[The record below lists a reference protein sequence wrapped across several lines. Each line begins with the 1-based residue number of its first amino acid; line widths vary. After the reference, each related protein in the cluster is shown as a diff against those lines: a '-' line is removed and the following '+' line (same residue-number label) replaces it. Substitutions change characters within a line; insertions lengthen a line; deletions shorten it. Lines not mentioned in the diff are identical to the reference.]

1 MICFSFAAL
10 CGERARTLENTVC
23 GEMVTRGRLERRTI
37 AGIDKEGIMGQKVRP
52 TGFRVG
58 IMEDWRSRWYA
69 SKHEFADLLVE
80 DFKIRA
86 FIKKKYGF
94 SGIPKIEIERT
105 RDAVT
110 VLLSTARPGVIIG
123 RKGAEVEILQKD
135 LQELTGR
142 RIEIKIVEVARP
154 EIDAQLISEDI
165 AEQLQKRSSFRRT
178 MKRAIEQT
186 MDGGAKGV
194 KIQLSG
200 RLGGTEM
207 SRTEATAAGSVP
219 LSTLRARIDYGFTE
233 AKTAQGHIGIKVWV
247 NQGDYL
253 KMEAGDALDAQ
264 AGQVPKKPKRPRKR

>member
-1 MICFSFAAL
+1 
-10 CGERARTLENTVC
+10 
-23 GEMVTRGRLERRTI
+23 
-37 AGIDKEGIMGQKVRP
+37 MGQKVRP

-94 SGIPKIEIERT
+94 AGIPKIEIERT

-123 RKGAEVEILQKD
+123 RKGAEVEVLQKD

-194 KIQLSG
+194 KIQLAGAWAAPKCREPRRPPPAQCPSPRSG
-200 RLGGTEM
+200 LELTTASLKPRPPKVISE
-207 SRTEATAAGSVP
+207 SR
-219 LSTLRARIDYGFTE
+219 YGLTRV
-233 AKTAQGHIGIKVWV
+233 II
-247 NQGDYL
+247 
-253 KMEAGDALDAQ
+253 
-264 AGQVPKKPKRPRKR
+264 

>member
-1 MICFSFAAL
+1 
-10 CGERARTLENTVC
+10 
-23 GEMVTRGRLERRTI
+23 
-37 AGIDKEGIMGQKVRP
+37 MGQKVHP

-69 SKHEFADLLVE
+69 SKHEFKDLLVE
-80 DFKIRA
+80 DFKIRK
-86 FIKKKYGF
+86 FIKGKY
-94 SGIPKIEIERT
+94 SYAGIPKIEIERT

-123 RKGAEVEILQKD
+123 RKGAEVEK
-135 LQELTGR
+135 LQEELQNLTGR
-142 RIEIKIVEVARP
+142 RIEIKIVEVGRP

-200 RLGGTEM
+200 RLGGAEM
-207 SRTEATAAGSVP
+207 SRTEASAAGSVP

-253 KMEAGDALDAQ
+253 KMEAGDGSDAQ